1 MKKIPTEPMKAIAKP
16 MQRIAGKP
24 MKRVRRVPLFVPT
37 TDKNGN
43 EAFKKNPVLMQKV
56 KVISE
61 EKKTELV
68 TMLYNFDAEVIAT
81 ANVVTDAEQKT
92 ATYEARKQLLDTLRE
107 LSEMCKTFAK
117 ILDEEVAAI
126 QDNK

>member
-1 MKKIPTEPMKAIAKP
+1 MKKIPTEP

-37 TDKNGN
+37 TDENGN

-56 KVISE
+56 KVIND
-61 EKKTELV
+61 EKAKELE
-68 TMLYNFDAEVIAT
+68 TMLFNFDAEIICAVH
-81 ANVVTDAEQKT
+81 VVTDATKKL
-92 ATYEARKQLLDTLRE
+92 ATYEARKQLLETLRE
-107 LSEMCKTFAK
+107 LSETCRAFANL
-117 ILDEEVAAI
+117 LDEEVAAI